1 MISERN
7 AEETSPEGKKIGLS
21 PVFFIGFLAGLI
33 LINFAWISS
42 LFLGAYFWTAGVAA
56 VAVTFVLAASLVFYG
71 KKINRNFLKFLDDF
85 KKNREE
91 KHFDDQ
97 PVRTREEE
105 LKKANDKLQQI
116 NKEFMETTEKLFRR
130 ETELTRANKRL
141 QELDKVKSEFVSV
154 AAHQLRTPLTG
165 IKWSYLTLLEK
176 EIGPLSPDQKKII
189 EDGLRSIN
197 YAIDTINDL
206 LNTARLEEGKTGFN
220 FTVQPIG
227 PVIQGVIN
235 QHKPLIDE
243 KNIKLE
249 VDMPLSSDL
258 SPAFKFDKERISIV
272 FDNILANAVKYT
284 PPKGKISLKVFR
296 EGNELKY
303 KIEDSGIGIPENDFD
318 NVFGKFFRSKN
329 AVNFETS
336 GTGLGLYVVKNIVEK
351 HGGTI
356 GLESEEGKG
365 TAVIFTLPIVGSP
378 EDSPEKKF

>member
-7 AEETSPEGKKIGLS
+7 REETSPEGKKIGLG
-21 PVFFIGFLAGLI
+21 PVFFAVFWAGLI
-33 LINFAWISS
+33 LINFAWLSS
-42 LFLGAYFWTAGVAA
+42 LFLGAYFWVAGIAATAA
-56 VAVTFVLAASLVFYG
+56 TFVLAASLVFYG
-71 KKINRNFLKFLDDF
+71 KKINRNFRKFLDDF
-85 KKNREE
+85 EKNREE
-91 KHFDDQ
+91 QHFDNQ
-97 PVRTREEE
+97 HVCVREEE
-105 LKKANDKLQQI
+105 LKKANEKLQQI
-116 NKEFMETTEKLFRR
+116 NKEFMETTEKLFKR

-141 QELDKVKSEFVSV
+141 QELDKIKSEFVSV

-176 EIGPLSPDQKKII
+176 ETGPINPDQKKII

-197 YAIDTINDL
+197 YAMDTINDL

-227 PVIQGVIN
+227 PIIQDVIN
-235 QHKPLIDE
+235 QHKLLIDE

-249 VDMPLSSDL
+249 VDMPLSSDM
-258 SPAFKFDKERISIV
+258 SPAFKFDRERISIV

-318 NVFGKFFRSKN
+318 NVFGKFFRAKN
-329 AVNFETS
+329 AINFETS

-365 TAVIFTLPIVGSP
+365 TAVVFTLPIVGSP
-378 EDSPEKKF
+378 ENSSEKKS